1 MQGCVSEAAF
11 LEVVLVLKSKTPGS
25 RCSCENSGFLDIGL
39 GNPQGPHSSH
49 RCVEGF
55 VI

>member
-1 MQGCVSEAAF
+1 MQGCVSEAAL
-11 LEVVLVLKSKTPGS
+11 LEVVLVLQPKTPGS

-39 GNPQGPHSSH
+39 GNPQGPHASP
-49 RCVEGF
+49 RWVEGF